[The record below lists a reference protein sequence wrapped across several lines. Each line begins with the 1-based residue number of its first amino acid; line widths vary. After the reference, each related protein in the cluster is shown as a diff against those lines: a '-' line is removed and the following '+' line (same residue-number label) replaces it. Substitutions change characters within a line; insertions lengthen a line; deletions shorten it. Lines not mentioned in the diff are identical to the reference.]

1 MPVLDP
7 IKVGGHLEG
16 LGMTWFFVEVEQG
29 NLDFSLLLERVPER
43 AAKSARI
50 TL

>member
-16 LGMTWFFVEVEQG
+16 LGMTWFFVELEPG
-29 NLDFSLLLERVPER
+29 ILDFSLLPER

>member
-16 LGMTWFFVEVEQG
+16 LGMTWFFVKLKPG
-29 NLDFSLLLERVPER
+29 ILDFSLLPER